1 MRLHPN
7 AKLTPWARHRLAQR
21 VREQGWPLARAA
33 REAGVSRPTAYK
45 WLNRFDSEGQVGL
58 QDRSS
63 RPHRIPKRTPL
74 KAIRRMERLRRR
86 RKTAWEIALET
97 GIPASTVS
105 RHLKQQGLGRIW
117 RLEEELDPPQRY
129 EHAAPG
135 DLFHID
141 AKRFA
146 RIEGVGHAIHGD
158 RSRKKRGVG
167 WEVAFVCVDDHTRLA
182 YAEVLPA
189 ENAKYAVAFFRRALR
204 WFGRLGIRCQR
215 LLTDNA
221 KCYAEAKAFRTL
233 CEEEGILQSFTRPYT
248 PKTNGK
254 AERFIQTLKRR
265 WAYRQPF
272 RTSAIRA
279 ASLPAWLK
287 HYNHHRPHRS
297 LGKKPPMARL
307 RQTRQQRA

>member
-1 MRLHPN
+1 
-7 AKLTPWARHRLAQR
+7 
-21 VREQGWPLARAA
+21 
-33 REAGVSRPTAYK
+33 
-45 WLNRFDSEGQVGL
+45 
-58 QDRSS
+58 
-63 RPHRIPKRTPL
+63 
-74 KAIRRMERLRRR
+74 MERLRRR

-221 KCYAEAKAFRTL
+221 KCYAEAKAFHTL

-254 AERFIQTLKRR
+254 RSASSRRSSDAGPIANRSGPPRSGPPRFPPGSSTTIITDPIEAWERNRPWQDSDR
-265 WAYRQPF
+265 
-272 RTSAIRA
+272 
-279 ASLPAWLK
+279 PANNVL
-287 HYNHHRPHRS
+287 S
-297 LGKKPPMARL
+297 RL
-307 RQTRQQRA
+307 RRK